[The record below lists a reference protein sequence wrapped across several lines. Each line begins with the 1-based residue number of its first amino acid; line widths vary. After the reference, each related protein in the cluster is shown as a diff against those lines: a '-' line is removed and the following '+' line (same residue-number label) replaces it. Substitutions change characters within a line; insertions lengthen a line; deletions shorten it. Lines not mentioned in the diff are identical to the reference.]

1 MKIVL
6 AILILWVV
14 NVTPYAYIKEHHTPI
29 QFGPQDAYNLVK
41 GLLTGLQFTDV
52 DSLMKCFNNIPDIYN
67 DILTII
73 NLLQNI
79 DFKHLENLIEALAKI
94 FALAEEIVK
103 AVKPCANVKDSERI
117 QEIIERIENA
127 NLRQI
132 ALNILFHG
140 VQILQDITN
149 LPKDFNSGNFYQ
161 FGFDIGDLITQTLLT
176 LNLQFGPTDAYK
188 LVHGML
194 EGLLFTNV
202 DQMMKCVNDMPDIYN
217 DVIEIVD
224 IVSHLDFKHID
235 QLILALSKIFDL
247 VSKILESVDP
257 CADVKDS
264 ERIKEILEKIK
275 NANLYKIAAN
285 ILLHGGQI
293 LKDITDLP
301 KSFNS

>member
-117 QEIIERIENA
+117 QEIIERI
-127 NLRQI
+127 
-132 ALNILFHG
+132 
-140 VQILQDITN
+140 
-149 LPKDFNSGNFYQ
+149 
-161 FGFDIGDLITQTLLT
+161 
-176 LNLQFGPTDAYK
+176 
-188 LVHGML
+188 
-194 EGLLFTNV
+194 
-202 DQMMKCVNDMPDIYN
+202 
-217 DVIEIVD
+217 
-224 IVSHLDFKHID
+224 
-235 QLILALSKIFDL
+235 
-247 VSKILESVDP
+247 
-257 CADVKDS
+257 
-264 ERIKEILEKIK
+264 
-275 NANLYKIAAN
+275 
-285 ILLHGGQI
+285 
-293 LKDITDLP
+293 
-301 KSFNS
+301 